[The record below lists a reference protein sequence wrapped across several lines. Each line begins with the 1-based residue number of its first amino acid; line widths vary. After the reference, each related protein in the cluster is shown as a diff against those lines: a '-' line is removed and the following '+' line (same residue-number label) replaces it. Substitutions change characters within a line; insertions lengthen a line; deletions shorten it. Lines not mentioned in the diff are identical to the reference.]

1 MARAPAT
8 SPRSA
13 PSLVRMV
20 WIAQL
25 AQALMHVG
33 KGGTRWD
40 KALAHILK
48 NRNCKS
54 RVCARLPP
62 RPHNR
67 SDGTTCSSRKK
78 FRILELQPLRRRSP
92 QSCARHAHLI
102 PHQCDP
108 PVQCTLERS
117 SQTSMHIALATRCW
131 AQLKSRQW
139 RMSGHMCATVSA
151 RPDVNNSWH
160 VSAMSVPRRSVLVQ
174 AAVGRASL
182 QARESGPPLALHC
195 RSRFALQNAHTS
207 PAELRCGNCE

>member
-8 SPRSA
+8 SPRNA

-48 NRNCKS
+48 NRNCMS

-67 SDGTTCSSRKK
+67 SDGTTCSSRKYSGSWSCS
-78 FRILELQPLRRRSP
+78 RSEDGVP
-92 QSCARHAHLI
+92 RAVHG
-102 PHQCDP
+102 
-108 PVQCTLERS
+108 T
-117 SQTSMHIALATRCW
+117 HISFHTIATRPSSVRWKGAPKQACI
-131 AQLKSRQW
+131 SRSQQGVGPSSSQW

-195 RSRFALQNAHTS
+195 RPDSPCRTHTLLQQS
-207 PAELRCGNCE
+207 